1 MCDKLK
7 GDKNDEIEINISS
20 NLHSSSVLEILEEH
34 TNAEPSS
41 KYIQREKVEQ
51 IALDGFKSNFSKY
64 SKIFLK
70 IDTQGYEWN
79 VLQGAKEFLKD
90 VAVVQLEM
98 SFVSL
103 YKDQKLFN
111 DIFTFLYHF
120 GFEIY
125 DVEPGFTN
133 EVTGQQYQVDCVF
146 VNRNHLRS

>member
-1 MCDKLK
+1 M
-7 GDKNDEIEINISS
+7 
-20 NLHSSSVLEILEEH
+20 
-34 TNAEPSS
+34 
-41 KYIQREKVEQ
+41 
-51 IALDGFKSNFSKY
+51 
-64 SKIFLK
+64 
-70 IDTQGYEWN
+70 
-79 VLQGAKEFLKD
+79 QGAKEFLKD

-103 YKDQKLFN
+103 YKDQKLYN